1 MCTEQPVVSLT
12 ARLKV
17 KDVAE
22 KLQVSKRMV
31 QKYITSGKLKA
42 RLVERKDKNGNVIYA
57 SYRIFGRDLI
67 KFWNEH

>member
-1 MCTEQPVVSLT
+1 MCTEQPAVSLT

-42 RLVERKDKNGNVIYA
+42 RIVERKDENGKVVYA

-67 KFWNEH
+67 KFWNEY

>member
-1 MCTEQPVVSLT
+1 MCTECPAVSFT
-12 ARLKV
+12 AKLKV

-42 RLVERKDKNGNVIYA
+42 RLVERKDENGKVVYA

-67 KFWNEH
+67 KFWNTY

>member
-42 RLVERKDKNGNVIYA
+42 HLVERKDENGKVTYA

-67 KFWNEH
+67 KFWNTH

>member
-31 QKYITSGKLKA
+31 QKYISSGQLKA
-42 RLVERKDKNGNVIYA
+42 HYVGN
-57 SYRIFGRDLI
+57 SYRVFGRDLI
-67 KFWNEH
+67 KFWNAY